1 MLYYQKHRGRIAPEK
16 LRRYRLALAAGL
28 MLAALMAL
36 NAQFR
41 RVAEDAASVMAQ
53 NEFSRSAAE
62 AILMM
67 TEDGVSF
74 DVVSVGTGENGE
86 VVSVAADTGRLNRL
100 KSELTGKFLALLE
113 QRESDNVEISLGTL
127 TGSELLAGRGPKLR
141 LRMEL
146 CGGVNAEITS
156 DFFEAGINQTLHRVC
171 CVLSADYYIILP
183 GYRFRKTLTTTV
195 PMAES
200 VIVGTVPEAF
210 TYVVGDQ
217 SDTIGRIFDY
227 GAEPAP

>member
-1 MLYYQKHRGRIAPEK
+1 MYYQKHRGRIAPER
-16 LRRYRLALAAGL
+16 LRRYRLALCAGL
-28 MLAALMAL
+28 LILILAAA

-41 RVAEDAASVMAQ
+41 RVAEDAASIRAQ

-62 AILMM
+62 AVALMA
-67 TEDGVSF
+67 EEGLSF
-74 DVVSVGTGENGE
+74 DVVSVSTGESGE
-86 VVSVAADTGRLNRL
+86 VVSVSADTGRLNRL
-100 KSELTGKFLALLE
+100 KSELTENFLTLLE
-113 QRESDNVEISLGTL
+113 QRENDTVKISLGTL
-127 TGSELLAGRGPKLR
+127 TGAELLAGRGPKLK

-146 CGGVNAEITS
+146 CGGVNTEITS

-195 PMAES
+195 PLAES
-200 VIVGTVPEAF
+200 VIVGTVPDAY
-210 TYVVGDQ
+210 TYVVGDE

-227 GAEPAP
+227 GAGQ